1 MTKTPVIR
9 KCNRHFTLNSCTLEP
24 VIKEFPHDI
33 HVTEGETV
41 ALTVRV
47 SGQPQPTLHWYH
59 EGNKVVADY
68 ATEIEEDGSLTIPS
82 AEPRHTGIY
91 QLVAENSAGSMEKEV
106 KVFVHVDGEATPD
119 VQKRLVVLQAV
130 PIANFGRFVAD
141 NHANSNRGFRDQYA
155 VRRHSSVLF
164 VLITNSC

>member
-1 MTKTPVIR
+1 M
-9 KCNRHFTLNSCTLEP
+9 
-24 VIKEFPHDI
+24 
-33 HVTEGETV
+33 
-41 ALTVRV
+41 
-47 SGQPQPTLHWYH
+47 
-59 EGNKVVADY
+59 VADY

-141 NHANSNRGFRDQYA
+141 NHSNNNRAFRDQYA
-155 VRRHSSVLF
+155 VRRHSSVVF
-164 VLITNSC
+164 ISITNAHGHKVQSTLK

>member
-1 MTKTPVIR
+1 MDIL
-9 KCNRHFTLNSCTLEP
+9 LNSCTLEP
-24 VIKEFPHDI
+24 VIEEFPHDI
-33 HVTEGETV
+33 HVMEGEMV

-82 AEPRHTGIY
+82 TEPRHTGIY

-119 VQKRLVVLQAV
+119 VQKQLVVLQAV
-130 PIANFGRFVAD
+130 PIGNFGRFVAD
-141 NHANSNRGFRDQYA
+141 KHANNNRGFRDQYV
-155 VRRHSSVLF
+155 VRRHNSVLF
-164 VLITNSC
+164 VLITNSW